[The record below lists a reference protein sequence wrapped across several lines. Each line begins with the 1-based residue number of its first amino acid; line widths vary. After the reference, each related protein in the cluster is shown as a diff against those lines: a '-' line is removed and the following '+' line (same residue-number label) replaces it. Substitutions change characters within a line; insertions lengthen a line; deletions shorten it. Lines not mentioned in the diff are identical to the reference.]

1 MLLGQSHDYGYIDSD
16 LIERYV
22 CLGDDFETDTE
33 TSTSQGRFADITK
46 SADLTLHVPGVPMK
60 LCNPRYPRRERHLS

>member
-22 CLGDDFETDTE
+22 CLGDDFETDYRNP
-33 TSTSQGRFADITK
+33 STSQGRFADITK
-46 SADLTLHVPGVPMK
+46 SADLTLHVPRRADRS
-60 LCNPRYPRRERHLS
+60 LCIRDKKPPA